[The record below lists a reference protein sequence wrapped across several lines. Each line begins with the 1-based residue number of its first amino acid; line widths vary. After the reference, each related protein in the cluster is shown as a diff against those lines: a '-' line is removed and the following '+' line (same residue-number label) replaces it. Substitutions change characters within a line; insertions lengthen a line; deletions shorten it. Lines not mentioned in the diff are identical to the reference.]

1 MSNNYSQVNRH
12 KKRKENM
19 IHNQEK
25 FRPKCQDDGIK
36 NDYYKEYK
44 GNKNYDEGR
53 NGRHF

>member
-1 MSNNYSQVNRH
+1 
-12 KKRKENM
+12 M